1 MVTHKIVIKRVNNHV
16 VETRLNV
23 SMLNT
28 G

>member
-16 VETRLNV
+16 AETRLNV